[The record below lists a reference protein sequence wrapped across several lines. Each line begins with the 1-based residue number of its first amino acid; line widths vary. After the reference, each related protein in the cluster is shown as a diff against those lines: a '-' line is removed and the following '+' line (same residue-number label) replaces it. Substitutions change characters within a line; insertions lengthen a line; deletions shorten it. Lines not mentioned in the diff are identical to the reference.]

1 MLDIC
6 DDLWQSLCD
15 QRFDL
20 VAGLNNFLLKLAA
33 RIDLPD
39 GARHSLHSS
48 ASVIHMETSCNMHQM
63 CHSKSICQSC
73 TSLYQWVPR
82 SQCDPFL

>member
-20 VAGLNNFLLKLAA
+20 FFRLQDFLLKLAA

-48 ASVIHMETSCNMHQM
+48 AYQLYSWKHLVT
-63 CHSKSICQSC
+63 C
-73 TSLYQWVPR
+73 TRCAIAINL
-82 SQCDPFL
+82 PFLPDK